1 MHKAMSCLICAV
13 NRRAESALQFPDP
26 MLSTSTRWVVGA
38 TLTMAGALGVGRFV
52 YTPLLPQMAEAFDWS
67 FAQAGDVASAN
78 FFGYLVGAVL
88 APHVAYSKYVR
99 LLVALSLMASAGT
112 TYLGA
117 EVTSFAGWLVIRFA
131 GGIASALCLVVL
143 TTHLLEL
150 LAREKAVHLGNIH
163 FAGVGL
169 GIMLCMGGVYLGGDV
184 STQWARQ
191 GGLAAGFMAI
201 AWLAL
206 ANGPW
211 IPAHHNQ
218 STVDT
223 TQQERSLLWPL
234 IVGYGFFG
242 FGYVVS
248 ATFIV
253 AMAAVVPEL
262 EDPKIVWLVVGAATV
277 PSVYFWQWLAQR
289 HGLMPILILSYLTLG
304 LGTFLAGSAD
314 SVVLLMLAA
323 IALGGTFGGITALG
337 LSAGRVVAPHQ
348 TALAVSRM
356 TVAFSLGQLLGPAFA
371 GRMADSLGGFFWPSV
386 LCTVLLAVS
395 ALLTFKSG
403 LRQAQ

>member
-1 MHKAMSCLICAV
+1 
-13 NRRAESALQFPDP
+13 
-26 MLSTSTRWVVGA
+26 
-38 TLTMAGALGVGRFV
+38 MAGALGVGRFV

-78 FFGYLVGAVL
+78 FFGYLVGAVF
-88 APHVAYSKYVR
+88 APVIARSRHVR

-117 EVTSFAGWLVIRFA
+117 EVASFFGWLVIRFLS
-131 GGIASALCLVVL
+131 GIASALCLVVL

-150 LAREKAVHLGNIH
+150 LAKEKAGHLGNIH

-184 STQWARQ
+184 SAQWARQ
-191 GGLAAGFMAI
+191 GGLAAGFMVI
-201 AWLAL
+201 AWFAL
-206 ANGPW
+206 ASGPW
-211 IPAHHNQ
+211 RPSEGNQ
-218 STVDT
+218 STGGT

-253 AMAAVVPEL
+253 AMAAYIPEL
-262 EDPKIVWLVVGAATV
+262 KDPKIIWLVVGAATV

-289 HGLMPILILSYLTLG
+289 HGLMLVLLFSYLTLG
-304 LGTFLAGSAD
+304 AGTFLAGSAD
-314 SVVLLMLAA
+314 SLAALILAA
-323 IALGGTFGGITALG
+323 ILLGGTFGGITALG

-356 TVAFSLGQLLGPAFA
+356 TIAFSLGQLLGPAVA
-371 GRMADSLGGFFWPSV
+371 GRLADSWGGFFWPSV
-386 LCTVLLAVS
+386 LCSALLVAS
-395 ALLTFKSG
+395 ALLTFRSG
-403 LRQAQ
+403 LRQSQ